1 MGWKNGL
8 LITTQ
13 YICTL
18 FFCCTNDSSTAA
30 RQGKDSLIT
39 AGTAVNG
46 ANNIVSYLS
55 QSKEH
60 SRFINLLKKAGLI
73 ETLNQ
78 PGPFT
83 VFAPTNE
90 AFEKLSVSGMENWDS
105 KDLQNFLSNHI
116 VAGALEI
123 DDLGKINKLNTLSGE
138 ELRVRTKKNKITVNG
153 KLILG
158 SSFTCTNGLV
168 YLIEETLAPAK

>member
-8 LITTQ
+8 LITTL
-13 YICTL
+13 YTCTL
-18 FFCCTNDSSTAA
+18 FFCCTNGGNNTA
-30 RQGKDSLIT
+30 RQDKDSLIT
-39 AGTAVNG
+39 AGTAVNEV
-46 ANNIVSYLS
+46 NNIVSYLS
-55 QSKEH
+55 QTKEH
-60 SRFINLLKKAGLI
+60 SRFIYLLQKAGLL

-90 AFEKLSVSGMENWDS
+90 AFEKLSVSGMENWDN

-123 DDLGKINKLNTLSGE
+123 DDLGKIKKLNTLSGE
-138 ELRVRTKKNKITVNG
+138 KLSVRTKNNKITVNG
-153 KLILG
+153 KPISG